1 MTPGMNLDI
10 ESIKFNAANSPP
22 LKTKSP
28 IEISSSIYC
37 EINLSSIPSYLPA
50 IIVMLFLLLL
60 ELLLLEFLPQLLLLS
75 AGASSSLELLPQLLL
90 LLLELLLLEFLPSAA
105 ASSAGASSAG
115 ASSAASLA

>member
-1 MTPGMNLDI
+1 LLPITPGINLDI

-50 IIVMLFLLLL
+50 IIVMLFND
-60 ELLLLEFLPQLLLLS
+60 E
-75 AGASSSLELLPQLLL
+75 SSLA
-90 LLLELLLLEFLPSAA
+90 FLMVKK
-105 ASSAGASSAG
+105 SSLRG
-115 ASSAASLA
+115 